1 MTENNDCKERFR
13 EKSNQFKSVQRAT
26 WDSKLQQ
33 LAQTCINANDLE

>member
-1 MTENNDCKERFR
+1 MIVKNVL
-13 EKSNQFKSVQRAT
+13 EKNQINSNQKGSVQRPT